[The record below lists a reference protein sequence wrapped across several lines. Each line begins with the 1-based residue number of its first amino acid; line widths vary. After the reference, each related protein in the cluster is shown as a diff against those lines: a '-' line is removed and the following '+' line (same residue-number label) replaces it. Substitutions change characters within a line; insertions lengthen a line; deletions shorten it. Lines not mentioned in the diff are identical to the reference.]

1 VRQLGFFAQ
10 VPQHGAVW
18 KTEKTS
24 VLSLEYGRTVWG
36 IGYSIRA
43 EQCTCAVCSSDWICS
58 WEAPHLY
65 TSMVSKPLGSTRL
78 HCSNALADAWY
89 STISA
94 CALPFKQSAYAV
106 FLCLWCNR
114 ASDST
119 HSRPR
124 NIERCASAS

>member
-1 VRQLGFFAQ
+1 MGVLYGGLGIVFGPNSALVLYVAVTGFA
-10 VPQHGAVW
+10 VG
-18 KTEKTS
+18 K
-24 VLSLEYGRTVWG
+24 
-36 IGYSIRA
+36 
-43 EQCTCAVCSSDWICS
+43 
-58 WEAPHLY
+58 APHLY